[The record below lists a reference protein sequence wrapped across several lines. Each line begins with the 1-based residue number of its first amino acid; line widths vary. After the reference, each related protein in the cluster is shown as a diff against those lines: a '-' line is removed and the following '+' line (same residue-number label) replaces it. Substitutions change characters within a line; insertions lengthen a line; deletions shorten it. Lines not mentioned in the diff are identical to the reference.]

1 MQLFHLFSFVVVASY
16 AAALPQP
23 AELSG
28 KYSNSANTNLVSGLE
43 ARSYQPGFNS
53 QKGSATLMSLKRR
66 ADSKGLPGKNGKYG
80 SSPLPVTTASKPFGD
95 PFKDSDVSSEN
106 LFLTIE
112 NVEDGNVEVFKDGE
126 LAGNKIGGNT
136 GRMMAKY
143 LRRYVYVS
151 VALRRWEQTSV
162 SGILGIIKSGL
173 GDAEYSKVEPGITK
187 RLKALQD
194 EFRVEFDAVVGATTD
209 ILRDVGLVGENF
221 QKFNKLFEGIYFK
234 FGDLLS
240 ELNFRLR
247 QFKAGKAFYVH
258 LTKASVGMGL
268 FFQDQDRL
276 YEEITRALGTAPSQ

>member
-66 ADSKGLPGKNGKYG
+66 ADSKGLPREKC
-80 SSPLPVTTASKPFGD
+80 KPFGD

-136 GRMMAKY
+136 GRMVAKY

-194 EFRVEFDAVVGATTD
+194 EFRVGFDAVVGATTD

>member
-66 ADSKGLPGKNGKYG
+66 ADSKGLPRKNGKYG

-136 GRMMAKY
+136 GRMVAKY
-143 LRRYVYVS
+143 LRRYVY
-151 VALRRWEQTSV
+151 
-162 SGILGIIKSGL
+162 SGL

-194 EFRVEFDAVVGATTD
+194 EFRVGFDAVVGATTD